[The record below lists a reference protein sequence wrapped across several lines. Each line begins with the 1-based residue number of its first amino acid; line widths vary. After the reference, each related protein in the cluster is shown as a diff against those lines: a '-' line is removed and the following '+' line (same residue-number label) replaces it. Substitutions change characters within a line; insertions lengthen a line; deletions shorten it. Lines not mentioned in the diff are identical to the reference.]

1 MILRR
6 DHVVGVV
13 LLAVAAL
20 TTLASGDL
28 RAGTLGSP
36 GPGMLPYIAL
46 GCIALF
52 ASALLLGA
60 RESPPFA
67 ETEWSDLPHAISV
80 AAAAL
85 LAVAFYEK
93 LGFLITMTALIFGV
107 LALIERV
114 ALWRAALYAL
124 AVTLGA
130 KLLLT
135 TLLKSPL
142 PQGPFGF

>member
-6 DHVVGVV
+6 DHVVGGV
-13 LLAVAAL
+13 LLAIAAL
-20 TTLASGDL
+20 VYLASGDL
-28 RAGTLGSP
+28 PAGTLGSP
-36 GPGMLPYIAL
+36 GPGMLPYISL
-46 GCIALF
+46 GLIAVFAFVLLF
-52 ASALLLGA
+52 TA

-67 ETEWSDLPHAISV
+67 ETQWSDLPHAASV
-80 AAAAL
+80 TAAAV
-85 LAVAFYEK
+85 LAVGFYEK
-93 LGFLITMTALIFGV
+93 LGFLVTMTALIFGV

-114 ALWRAALYAL
+114 QLWRAALYAFGI
-124 AVTLGA
+124 TLGT